1 MPYVRR
7 NAGWFTTGL
16 IVALLVSGMS
26 WWCWDW
32 LRNTQAGYE
41 SPSTTIRN
49 LGLFLAA
56 PIALWVAVCV
66 LTETDLD
73 ENVSKAEVSRINFK
87 GVRI

>member
-1 MPYVRR
+1 MTHVRR
-7 NAGWFTTGL
+7 NAGWYTTGL
-16 IVALLVSGMS
+16 IVAFLAISMI
-26 WWCWDW
+26 WWLWDW
-32 LRNTQAGYE
+32 LRNIQHGFE